1 MEICGDT
8 VDRTDRRIQ
17 QVEKAYY
24 KLSQGMQYIYERMEA
39 KEEIAE
45 AWVRNEL
52 TAAANAYQTFT
63 QQI

>member
-45 AWVRNEL
+45 A
-52 TAAANAYQTFT
+52 
-63 QQI
+63 